1 LFSAQDFP
9 TLAEVIIPFMK
20 IPSILIFT
28 LVLLSARAQHVNI
41 VIGTTNDPEE
51 PTIMVNPK
59 NTMEMVAGANLDN
72 YYLSHDGG
80 LTWAHSILTS
90 SHGVWGDPVVICDT
104 AGAFYFF
111 HLSNPASGN
120 WIDRIV
126 CQKTDSLSGSWSD
139 GTYAGLNGTK
149 AQDKHWAVVDRK
161 TNTIYL
167 TWTQFDEYGSISSA
181 DSTTILFSKSMDG
194 GQTWDSAKRINKV
207 AGDCIDSD
215 NTVEGAVPA
224 VGPNGEVY
232 VSWAG
237 PEGLIFDRS
246 LDGGATWLDDDVYV
260 APIGGGW
267 DYFIAGIQ
275 RANGLPVTVCDTSQG
290 PHRGTIYINW
300 SDQTNGVDNTD
311 IWLAKSTD
319 GGNTWAGP
327 IRVNDDTTA
336 TQQFFTWVTIDQVT
350 GYLWFVWYDRRNYPD
365 TRTDVYMACSKD
377 GGQTFENFKV
387 SETPFTPTSAVF
399 FGDYT
404 NITAHNGIVRP
415 IWTRLESGQLSVLT
429 AIVDTALSI
438 EESFSVPD
446 PEIEVFPNPSE
457 GTFCLAFKMH
467 TATPFSVELLD
478 ITGKFITSLHE
489 GMTQTGRQIYYFN
502 ASDYGLQSGVY
513 YIAVRSNEKT
523 FLKKWVLVE

>member
-1 LFSAQDFP
+1 MKKQFAILLFA
-9 TLAEVIIPFMK
+9 
-20 IPSILIFT
+20 
-28 LVLLSARAQHVNI
+28 LVVLPLPLLSQHVNI
-41 VIGTTNDPEE
+41 VVGATNAPEE
-51 PTIMVNPK
+51 PTIIINPK
-59 NTMEMVAGANLDN
+59 NTQELVAGANLDN
-72 YYLSHDGG
+72 YYISQDGG
-80 LTWAHSILTS
+80 ITWTHGILTS

-126 CQKTDSLSGSWSD
+126 CQKLDSLNGSWND

-149 AQDKHWAVVDRK
+149 AQDKQWAVVDRK
-161 TNTIYL
+161 TNTIYM
-167 TWTQFDEYGSISSA
+167 TWTQFDEYGSGLST
-181 DSTTILFSKSMDG
+181 DSTTILFSKSTDG
-194 GQTWDSAKRINKV
+194 GQTWDSAIRINKV

-237 PEGLIFDRS
+237 PEGLVFDRS
-246 LDGGATWLDDDVYV
+246 SDGGATWLDEDIFA
-260 APIGGGW
+260 APMGGGW
-267 DYFIAGIQ
+267 DYMVPGIQ

-290 PHRGTIYINW
+290 PYRGTIYINW
-300 SDQTNGVDNTD
+300 SDQTNGSSNTD
-311 IWLAKSTD
+311 VWLVKSTD
-319 GGNTWAGP
+319 GGDTWTTP
-327 IRVNDDTTA
+327 LRVNNDTTA

-350 GYLWFVWYDRRNYPD
+350 GYLWFIWYDRRNYTD
-365 TRTDVYMACSKD
+365 NRTDVFMACSKD

-387 SETPFTPTSAVF
+387 SDSPFTPTSSVF

-404 NITAHNGIVRP
+404 NITAHNNVVRP
-415 IWTRLESGQLSVLT
+415 IWTRLESGQLSILT

-438 EESFSVPD
+438 EETFSVPD
-446 PEIEVFPNPSE
+446 SDIEIFPNPSE
-457 GTFCLAFKMH
+457 GSFCLAFKMH
-467 TATPFSVELLD
+467 SVTPFSVELLD
-478 ITGKFITSLHE
+478 ITGNVITKLLE
-489 GMTQTGRQIYYFN
+489 GFTTTGRQIHYFD

-513 YIAVRSNEKT
+513 FIILRSNEKT